1 MTDFS
6 PERELG
12 GPGIQGIDWSPT
24 SRIHCMLDRK
34 SNPSGP
40 TTVGAYE
47 AKTKFSELIAR
58 AETGESFVVTKNGK
72 PVARIAPPVE
82 FDREKARKAF
92 EELRRLRELQG
103 PPVSEQESQR
113 NWEEMKRELDA
124 EDDAWDDQWL
134 SSSTPR

>member
-1 MTDFS
+1 
-6 PERELG
+6 
-12 GPGIQGIDWSPT
+12 
-24 SRIHCMLDRK
+24 MLDRK
-34 SNPSGP
+34 PNPSGP
-40 TTVGAYE
+40 TTIGAYE

-58 AETGESFVVTKNGK
+58 AEKGESFVVTKNGR

-82 FDREKARKAF
+82 FEREKVRTAF
-92 EELRRLRELQG
+92 EELRRFRDMQG
-103 PPVSEQESQR
+103 PPVPEEVSQR

>member
-1 MTDFS
+1 
-6 PERELG
+6 
-12 GPGIQGIDWSPT
+12 
-24 SRIHCMLDRK
+24 MLDHK
-34 SNPSGP
+34 PNSGP

-58 AETGESFVVTKNGK
+58 AEKGESFVITKNGRQVAEIK
-72 PVARIAPPVE
+72 PPGQ
-82 FDREKARKAF
+82 FDHEKVRRAF

-103 PPVSEQESQR
+103 PPVSAEESQR